1 MLIENFTPEFIQVIA
16 QNEQHARLL
25 TATGV
30 RSVIAAPM
38 LVRGRTVGVLTFATS
53 RSGRR
58 YTAAE
63 LALLEDLA
71 QRAALSVENARLY
84 REAQDAIRLRDEFL
98 SIASHELKTPLT
110 PLSLKL
116 QILASETR
124 RQPDS
129 PFRRAVEDYITVGAR
144 QVKKFTELVNDLLD
158 VARIA
163 GGRLRLD
170 LEEVELGALVREVVA
185 RYEPEAARAGSR
197 LMLEQGPETVT
208 GHWDRLRLEQVITN
222 LVDNAIKYGA
232 GKPIHITVDS
242 DTHRARLR
250 VKDEGI
256 GIAPEHL
263 SRIFQRFARA
273 VSERHYG
280 GLGLGLYITR
290 TIVEAMGGSIQV
302 ESTPGLGATFT
313 VVLPR
318 TPAAHGSSVEPPG
331 SGATPRDT

>member
-1 MLIENFTPEFIQVIA
+1 MLIESLTPELIRKIA
-16 QNEQHARLL
+16 RSEQHARLIA
-25 TATGV
+25 ATGV
-30 RSVIAAPM
+30 RSIIAVPM
-38 LVRGRTVGVLTFATS
+38 MVRGRPLGVLTFFTS

-58 YTAAE
+58 YTATE
-63 LALLEDLA
+63 LTVLEDLA

-116 QILASETR
+116 QMLASEAR
-124 RQPDS
+124 RQAES
-129 PFRRAVEDYITVGAR
+129 PFRRAVEDYIAVGSR
-144 QVKKFTELVNDLLD
+144 QVKKLSELVNDLLD

-163 GGRLRLD
+163 GGRLRLEF
-170 LEEVELGALVREVVA
+170 EEVELGALVREVVT

-197 LMLEQGPETVT
+197 LALEEAPEAVT

-222 LVDNAIKYGA
+222 LVDNAIKYGS
-232 GKPIHITVDS
+232 GKPIHVSLDS
-242 DTHRARLR
+242 DASQARLR

-263 SRIFQRFARA
+263 SRIFQRFERA

-290 TIVEAMGGSIQV
+290 TIVEALGGNIQV
-302 ESTPGLGATFT
+302 ESSPGLGATFT

-318 TPAAHGSSVEPPG
+318 TQAAHGSSVEPPG
-331 SGATPRDT
+331 SGAPPRDT